1 MIEMGMLIVKKPF
14 FYKGH
19 AYVPGETLQCDDQE
33 MIEAWERAGSV
44 KTPDEQPQ
52 HQKLK
57 ARKAAAEA
65 GIPVE
70 GDAEGN
76 IVGKVPKTGARKRK

>member
-1 MIEMGMLIVKKPF
+1 MTGMKTLIVRKPF

-19 AYVPGETLQCDDQE
+19 AYIPGETLQCDDQE

-44 KTPDEQPQ
+44 KTQNEQPQ

-65 GIPVE
+65 GIPVK

-76 IVGKVPKTGARKRK
+76 IVGKVPRTGARKRK

>member
-1 MIEMGMLIVKKPF
+1 MLIVRKPF

-19 AYVPGETLQCDDQE
+19 PYISGETILCDDQE

-44 KTPDEQPQ
+44 RNPDEQPQ
-52 HQKLK
+52 PKKLK
-57 ARKAAAEA
+57 ARKASAEA

-70 GDAEGN
+70 GEAEEN
-76 IVGKVPKTGARKRK
+76 LVGKVPGTEARKRK

>member
-1 MIEMGMLIVKKPF
+1 MTGMKTLIVRKTF

-19 AYVPGETLQCDDQE
+19 SYIPGETIQCDDQE

-44 KTPDEQPQ
+44 RAPDEQPQ
-52 HQKLK
+52 PKKLK
-57 ARKAAAEA
+57 ARKASAEA

-70 GDAEGN
+70 GEAEEN
-76 IVGKVPKTGARKRK
+76 LVGKVPGTEARKRK